1 MEPKTVT
8 VNKKLLHTF
17 EIVETFEAGIVLRG
31 SEVKS
36 LREGKI
42 DIKDAFCLVE
52 RGEVWLINCRI
63 PLYGK
68 ATHIRLDPDRKRK
81 LLLNRTEIDRL
92 AAKIA
97 QKGFALKPVRVFFT
111 PRGFAKVEI
120 GLCRHKKTW
129 DRRDEIRTREL
140 DRELERFRKGRS
152 WS

>member
-17 EIVETFEAGIVLRG
+17 EIVETFEAGIALRG

-42 DIKDAFCLVE
+42 DVKDAFCLVE
-52 RGEVWLINCRI
+52 HGEVWLVNCRI
-63 PLYGK
+63 PLYAK
-68 ATHIRLDPDRKRK
+68 TTHVRLDPGRKRK
-81 LLLNRTEIDRL
+81 LLLNRREIERL

-97 QKGFALKPVRVFFT
+97 QKGFALKPSRVYFNA
-111 PRGFAKVEI
+111 RGFAKVEI

-129 DRRDEIRTREL
+129 DRRDEIRDREL
-140 DRELERFRKGRS
+140 DRQLERYKKGQE
-152 WS
+152 WN